1 MMKIQFVNV
10 SSDAIDYKLLVNVT
24 EDMDVIVNQ
33 NSGLNLVSADTEV
46 LV

>member
-1 MMKIQFVNV
+1 MMKIEFVNV

>member
-1 MMKIQFVNV
+1 MKIQFVNV